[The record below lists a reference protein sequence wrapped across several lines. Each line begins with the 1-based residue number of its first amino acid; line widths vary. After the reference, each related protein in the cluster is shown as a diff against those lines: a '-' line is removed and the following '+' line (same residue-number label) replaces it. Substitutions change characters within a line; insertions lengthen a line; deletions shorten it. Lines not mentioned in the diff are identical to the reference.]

1 MTRHG
6 TVVGIAGWSGSG
18 KTSLIV
24 RLIPALVA
32 KRYRVATVKH
42 AHHEFDIDIPGKDS
56 YEHRAAGAVEVV
68 VSSARRWAVV
78 HENRGEP
85 EPALGDI
92 LHRLSPAD
100 IILVEGYKD
109 EPHEKIEVWRGNA
122 DRRPLYEDNP
132 SIVAVATDDPAG
144 IRSIPT
150 LDIND
155 AAGVASFIIERYGLA
170 MAVEKA
176 G

>member
-6 TVVGIAGWSGSG
+6 AVVGIAGWSGSG

-32 KRYRVATVKH
+32 KGYRVATVKH

-78 HENRGEP
+78 HENCGEP

-92 LHRLSPAD
+92 LGRLSPAD
-100 IILVEGYKD
+100 IVLVEGYKD
-109 EPHEKIEVWRGNA
+109 EPHEKIEVWRGGA
-122 DRRPLYEDNP
+122 GRRPLYEDNP
-132 SIVAVATDDPAG
+132 GIVAVATDDPAG
-144 IRSIPT
+144 IRSIPA

-155 AAGVASFIIERYGLA
+155 AAGVASFIIERYGLG
-170 MAVEKA
+170 MAVEKV

>member
-6 TVVGIAGWSGSG
+6 AVVGIAGWSGSG

-24 RLIPALVA
+24 RLIPALA
-32 KRYRVATVKH
+32 ARGCRVATVKH
-42 AHHEFDIDIPGKDS
+42 AHHDFDIDIPGKDS
-56 YEHRAAGAVEVV
+56 YEHRAAGAAEVV

-92 LHRLSPAD
+92 LRRLSPAD
-100 IILVEGYKD
+100 VVLVEGYKD
-109 EPHEKIEVWRGNA
+109 GPHDKIEVWRGGA
-122 DRRPLYEDNP
+122 GRRPLREDTP
-132 SIVAVATDDPAG
+132 AVVAVATDDPAAV
-144 IRSIPT
+144 RKVPA
-150 LDIND
+150 LDLND
-155 AAGVASFIIERYGLA
+155 AAGIASFIIERYGLG